1 MVGDEDFPSGVV
13 GVVASRLVEE
23 FYRPVVV
30 FELGKEECRG
40 SARSISEFNI
50 IAALT
55 QCSDLLSRF
64 GGHPMAAGFNIATE
78 NLGQLQECLLQIATN
93 QLAALNLRPVI
104 PIDAETSLSSLR
116 GKTFKIMQQL
126 APFGCAN
133 PYPTFIS
140 RDVKVVER
148 RGVGNNE
155 EHLKLKLRE
164 GDVIW
169 DGIAFR
175 MGHLIGEVTP
185 SLDIVYNLEVD
196 QWRGG
201 TMLQL
206 NILDFAP
213 ATQPPSST

>member
-1 MVGDEDFPSGVV
+1 VV

-40 SARSISEFNI
+40 SGRSIPEFNI

-55 QCSDLLSRF
+55 QCSELLSRF

-78 NLGQLQECLLQIATN
+78 NLGRLQQCLLEIANN
-93 QLAALNLRPVI
+93 QLAALNLRPMI
-104 PIDAETSLSSLR
+104 SIDAETTLSSLR
-116 GKTFKIMQQL
+116 GKTFKMLQQL

-140 RDVKVVER
+140 RDVKVVEY
-148 RGVGNNE
+148 RGVGNKE
-155 EHLKLKLRE
+155 EHLRLKLRE
-164 GDVIW
+164 DDVTW
-169 DGIAFR
+169 DGICFR
-175 MGHLIGEVTP
+175 MGHLIGEVAP
-185 SLDIVYNLEVD
+185 RLDIVYNLEVD

-201 TMLQL
+201 KTLQL

-213 ATQPPSST
+213 AT

>member
-30 FELGKEECRG
+30 FELGKRECRG
-40 SARSISEFNI
+40 SARSISEFNA

-55 QCSDLLSRF
+55 RCSDLLSRF
-64 GGHPMAAGFNIATE
+64 GGHPMAAGFTIATE
-78 NLGQLQECLLQIATN
+78 NLGQLQQCLLQIATD
-93 QLAALNLRPVI
+93 QLAALDLRPVI
-104 PIDAETSLSSLR
+104 PIDAEIPLSSLR
-116 GKTFKIMQQL
+116 GKTFSMMQKL

-140 RDVKVVER
+140 RDVKVIEC

-155 EHLKLKLRE
+155 EHLRLKLRE
-164 GDVIW
+164 SDVTW
-169 DGIAFR
+169 DGIGFR
-175 MGHLIGEVTP
+175 IGHLIGEVSP

-196 QWRGG
+196 PWRGG

-213 ATQPPSST
+213 ATKPSSST